1 MEPAALLKDGL
12 GELLEHSV
20 HISALS
26 RPQPLQEANVAAVA
40 CDEQRQVGIL
50 LHRLHWDGCGGKAR
64 EDGERSRS
72 TVENPGSK
80 VAENSP

>member
-1 MEPAALLKDGL
+1 MEAAALLEDGL

-26 RPQPLQEANVAAVA
+26 WPQALQEANVAAMA

-50 LHRLHWDGCGGKAR
+50 LHHLHWDGCGGKAR
-64 EDGERSRS
+64 GDGERSRS
-72 TVENPGSK
+72 TGENPGSK
-80 VAENSP
+80 AAENSP